1 MTARPLR
8 IVIVEDHLMF
18 REIMRKVC
26 VEEFGHDVVG
36 EAEDG
41 SSALSVILS
50 TAPDLVLLD
59 LGLPSMD
66 GFGVIEFLRNAGSKA
81 RIIVITSA
89 REPYTLY
96 RVDRAAIDGFV
107 DKSTNSL
114 KHLRDA
120 IAAVG
125 SGRRYFSAAFTRAR
139 EARLANPASFD
150 KILSDRERTALGL
163 IGRSLTD
170 HEIAEQLKIAP
181 KTASSFRSKIMLKL
195 NVRGTPKLIRFAIE
209 NGFTQMRAPD
219 DGGMA
224 RGNRPPDGSFP
235 RSRGKLPGEG

>member
-59 LGLPSMD
+59 LSLPCLD
-66 GFGVIEFLRNAGSKA
+66 GFSVIECLRIAGSKA
-81 RIIVITSA
+81 RIVVITSA
-89 REPYTLY
+89 REPYILY
-96 RVDRAAIDGFV
+96 RIDRASIDGFV

-120 IAAVG
+120 ITAVG
-125 SGRRYFSAAFTRAR
+125 SGRRYFSTAFTRAR

-150 KILSDRERTALGL
+150 KVLSDRERTALGL
-163 IGRSLTD
+163 IGLSLTD
-170 HEIAEQLKIAP
+170 REIAEQLKIAP

-195 NVRGTPKLIRFAIE
+195 NVPSTPKLIRFAIE
-209 NGFTQMRAPD
+209 NGFTRMRMPD
-219 DGGMA
+219 DGRTG
-224 RGNRPPDGSFP
+224 RGN
-235 RSRGKLPGEG
+235 